1 MSGKPNITVPLDGS
15 QAYSGTRLEESA
27 FFRFVKGTDQVE
39 PCRRSISTI
48 LLVEL
53 RESIMSVIA
62 LHHPDPVVRLE
73 PEVLFPIP
81 SLVVT
86 NWPLK
91 VGDTIQTEWRVP
103 PKEPEP
109 HRFAYQPPWL
119 SEEDLRTD
127 VSALL

>member
-1 MSGKPNITVPLDGS
+1 
-15 QAYSGTRLEESA
+15 
-27 FFRFVKGTDQVE
+27 
-39 PCRRSISTI
+39 
-48 LLVEL
+48 
-53 RESIMSVIA
+53 
-62 LHHPDPVVRLE
+62 
-73 PEVLFPIP
+73 
-81 SLVVT
+81 VT